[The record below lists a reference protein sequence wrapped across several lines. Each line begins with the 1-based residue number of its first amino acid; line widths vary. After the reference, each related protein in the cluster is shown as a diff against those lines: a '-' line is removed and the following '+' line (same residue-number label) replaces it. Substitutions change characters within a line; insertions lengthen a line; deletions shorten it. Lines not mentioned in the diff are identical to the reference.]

1 MTNEMIIM
9 NARLALL
16 DAGLIGTTGMQFEL
30 IFTGSARCLTHRA
43 PCCRIRL
50 NVSSPTC
57 VENANEPPGRG

>member
-9 NARLALL
+9 NVRLALL

-57 VENANEPPGRG
+57 VEERKRTAG

>member
-16 DAGLIGTTGMQFEL
+16 DAGLIGTTGLQFEL

-43 PCCRIRL
+43 PCCKMSLQIE
-50 NVSSPTC
+50 S
-57 VENANEPPGRG
+57 ANLPNLFASG